1 MCCADKQPDG
11 FHIHEAILPSIKYTL
26 LLSNAYSPSNTFL
39 HFNRDHNYCHH
50 SHTHLHLLLTFTGLR
65 RIGDLYKRH
74 FEEATEEVRRL
85 EVVVAETKEASARQ
99 ISMLRD
105 SLQTLGTV
113 TSSLLYR
120 VLPCP
125 VLTYPILPN
134 PLLPCHAMPCHA
146 MPLPNYLC

>member
-1 MCCADKQPDG
+1 MQRSCS
-11 FHIHEAILPSIKYTL
+11 PSNAL
-26 LLSNAYSPSNTFL
+26 LLNAYSSSKSSL
-39 HFNRDHNYCHH
+39 HCDRDHNCCCHSPSH
-50 SHTHLHLLLTFTGLR
+50 SHLHLLMTFLGLR

-105 SLQTLGTV
+105 SLQTLGTI
-113 TSSLLYR
+113 TSSFLDP

-125 VLTYPILPN
+125 VLTYPILLS

-146 MPLPNYLC
+146 MPCHTMPLPNCLC